1 MEPLEDRR
9 VLAAISWDGGGDG
22 TSWHDAVNWSSDA
35 IPGAS
40 DDVTIDVAGTPTIAY
55 TTTTGNRS
63 VNSLVCRETINF
75 TGGRLS
81 LLTTASMEGAT
92 TLNGGSLS
100 GGAWTM
106 VGAQLLFTSNGNNA
120 LVGPITITGDLAKSG
135 SNGFL
140 SVTGGL
146 TLNGT
151 LFIQSNDTIDFG
163 GTQTFS
169 NGTIDFVADNTASHT
184 LRVSGADG
192 STLTIAANAQITGGT
207 GSSTSFVTSTGTGTQ
222 AILNLGTINADN
234 PSAGL
239 QITADSFTNQGTVRA
254 SNSGTLT
261 IAATSWNSSAGSLGA
276 DNGTLNIGGAVT
288 TAGLG
293 LPNFFR
299 NAGAVNI
306 TGAVN
311 NAAATMTLNA
321 QTGTFTLNGGTI
333 SGGTLTMTGGAQLLF
348 TSNGNNALVGPI
360 TVTGDLAKSGS
371 NGFLSITGGLTL
383 NGTLSIQS
391 NDTIDFGGTQ
401 TFSNG
406 TIDFVADNTASH
418 TLRVSGADGSTLTIA
433 ANAQITGGTGSST
446 SFVTSTGTGTQAILN
461 LGTINADNPSAG
473 IQITADSFTNQ
484 GTVRASNSGTLTI
497 AATSWNSSAGSLGAD
512 NGTLNIG
519 GSVSTAG
526 LGLANFF
533 RNAGA
538 VNITGTVNNAA
549 ATMTLN
555 AQTGTFTLNGG
566 TISGGT
572 LTMTGGAQLLF
583 TSNGNNALVGPIT
596 VTGDLAKSGS
606 NGFLSITGGLTLN
619 GTLSIQSN
627 DTIDFGGT
635 QTFSNGTIDFVA
647 DNTASHTLRVSGAD
661 GSTLTIAA
669 NAQITGGTGSSTSF
683 VTSTGTGTQAILNLG
698 TINADNPSAGLQ
710 ITADGF
716 TNQGTIGA
724 TGGTLTI
731 DPQGSGTTWT
741 NDGTIALNPG
751 GKVAIVDNLVL
762 AATSTVHLSAQGAG
776 AANYGVLSAT
786 GTIAIAGGFTGSYIN
801 AYVPAEGTFFDF
813 LTATG
818 GRSGQFTTQNL
829 PTPPAGDKTVLI
841 YEATRVRMLST
852 DLADLDLNGLTNTQ
866 DFLLYLNL
874 WASGN
879 ISADMD
885 GNGVVDTRDF
895 LVFLNL
901 WANG

>member
-1 MEPLEDRR
+1 M
-9 VLAAISWDGGGDG
+9 
-22 TSWHDAVNWSSDA
+22 
-35 IPGAS
+35 
-40 DDVTIDVAGTPTIAY
+40 
-55 TTTTGNRS
+55 
-63 VNSLVCRETINF
+63 
-75 TGGRLS
+75 
-81 LLTTASMEGAT
+81 
-92 TLNGGSLS
+92 
-100 GGAWTM
+100 
-106 VGAQLLFTSNGNNA
+106 
-120 LVGPITITGDLAKSG
+120 
-135 SNGFL
+135 
-140 SVTGGL
+140 
-146 TLNGT
+146 
-151 LFIQSNDTIDFG
+151 
-163 GTQTFS
+163 
-169 NGTIDFVADNTASHT
+169 
-184 LRVSGADG
+184 
-192 STLTIAANAQITGGT
+192 
-207 GSSTSFVTSTGTGTQ
+207 
-222 AILNLGTINADN
+222 
-234 PSAGL
+234 
-239 QITADSFTNQGTVRA
+239 
-254 SNSGTLT
+254 
-261 IAATSWNSSAGSLGA
+261 
-276 DNGTLNIGGAVT
+276 
-288 TAGLG
+288 
-293 LPNFFR
+293 
-299 NAGAVNI
+299 
-306 TGAVN
+306 
-311 NAAATMTLNA
+311 
-321 QTGTFTLNGGTI
+321 
-333 SGGTLTMTGGAQLLF
+333 
-348 TSNGNNALVGPI
+348 
-360 TVTGDLAKSGS
+360 
-371 NGFLSITGGLTL
+371 
-383 NGTLSIQS
+383 
-391 NDTIDFGGTQ
+391 
-401 TFSNG
+401 
-406 TIDFVADNTASH
+406 
-418 TLRVSGADGSTLTIA
+418 
-433 ANAQITGGTGSST
+433 
-446 SFVTSTGTGTQAILN
+446 
-461 LGTINADNPSAG
+461 
-473 IQITADSFTNQ
+473 
-484 GTVRASNSGTLTI
+484 
-497 AATSWNSSAGSLGAD
+497 
-512 NGTLNIG
+512 
-519 GSVSTAG
+519 
-526 LGLANFF
+526 
-533 RNAGA
+533 
-538 VNITGTVNNAA
+538 NITGTVNNAA